1 MQKEQVMNTIDTVK
15 TDRNLYTGGSD
26 VSAIMGLSPFKTR
39 WDLLQ
44 EKAGL
49 KENDFDGNIFTEY
62 GVVLE
67 PIVRD
72 YINEKYCR
80 DFEPAVKVDG
90 DLRGNCDGIDE
101 GGLLEIKTTSH
112 VYDTLDDYK
121 GYLVQIL
128 FYMKIFNV
136 QHAMLAVY
144 HRNED
149 FSTDFDPSRLQVI
162 PIDIKDHLDTMDEV
176 EQAIEMFRKD
186 LSELRENPL
195 LCEEDFMPNEIVE
208 VTNKIMEL
216 ENQLA
221 AYKQMEAELKEFK
234 AKLKVAMEEYGIKTW
249 RLYDG
254 TKITLVPDGEDKEV
268 EEIDLKALQKDHPE
282 LFGERSKYV
291 KRKLK
296 KGRSGYVRIT
306 R

>member
-1 MQKEQVMNTIDTVK
+1 MNKDTVTK
-15 TDRNLYTGGSD
+15 DREKFIGGSD
-26 VSAIMGLSPFKTR
+26 LAGIMGLSPFIDR
-39 WDLLQ
+39 WTLLQ
-44 EKAGL
+44 QKAGL
-49 KENDFDGNIFTEY
+49 KERDFFGNEY
-62 GVVLE
+62 TRYGDELE

-80 DFEPAVKVDG
+80 DFEPAVKIDG
-90 DLRGNCDGIDE
+90 DLRGNCDGLDE

-112 VYDTLDDYK
+112 VYDTLDGYK

-234 AKLKVAMEEYGIKTW
+234 SKLKVAMEEYGIKTW
-249 RLYDG
+249 RLYDN

-268 EEIDLKALQKDHPE
+268 EEIDIKALQKDHPE
-282 LFGERSKYV
+282 LFGEGSKYV

-296 KGRSGYVRIT
+296 KGRAGYVRIT

>member
-1 MQKEQVMNTIDTVK
+1 MNKDTVTK
-15 TDRNLYTGGSD
+15 DREKFIGGSD
-26 VSAIMGLSPFKTR
+26 LAGIMGLSPFIDR
-39 WDLLQ
+39 WTLLQ
-44 EKAGL
+44 QKAGL
-49 KENDFDGNIFTEY
+49 KERDFFGNEY
-62 GVVLE
+62 TRYGDELE

-80 DFEPAVKVDG
+80 DFEPAVKIDG

-112 VYDTLDDYK
+112 VYDTLDGYK

-234 AKLKVAMEEYGIKTW
+234 SKLKVAMEEYGIKTW

-268 EEIDLKALQKDHPE
+268 EEIDIKALQKDHPE
-282 LFGERSKYV
+282 LFGEGSKYV
-291 KRKLK
+291 KRKRK
-296 KGRSGYVRIT
+296 KGRSGFVRIT

>member
-1 MQKEQVMNTIDTVK
+1 MNKDTVTK
-15 TDRNLYTGGSD
+15 DREKFIGGSD
-26 VSAIMGLSPFKTR
+26 LAGIMGLSPFIDR
-39 WDLLQ
+39 WTLLQ
-44 EKAGL
+44 QKAGL
-49 KENDFDGNIFTEY
+49 KERDFFGNEY
-62 GVVLE
+62 TRYGDELE

-80 DFEPAVKVDG
+80 DFEPAVKIDG

-112 VYDTLDDYK
+112 VYDTLDGYK

-216 ENQLA
+216 ENQLV

-249 RLYDG
+249 RLYDN

-282 LFGERSKYV
+282 LFGEGSKYV

-296 KGRSGYVRIT
+296 KGRAGYVRIT

>member
-1 MQKEQVMNTIDTVK
+1 MNKDTVTK
-15 TDRNLYTGGSD
+15 DREKFIGGSD
-26 VSAIMGLSPFKTR
+26 LAGIMGLSPFIDR
-39 WDLLQ
+39 WTLLQ
-44 EKAGL
+44 QKAGL
-49 KENDFDGNIFTEY
+49 KERDFFGNEY
-62 GVVLE
+62 TRYGDELE

-80 DFEPAVKVDG
+80 DFEPAVKIDG
-90 DLRGNCDGIDE
+90 DLRGNCDGLDE

-112 VYDTLDDYK
+112 VYDTLDGYK

-186 LSELRENPL
+186 LQELKENPL

-234 AKLKVAMEEYGIKTW
+234 SKLKVAMEEYGIKTW
-249 RLYDG
+249 RLYDN

-268 EEIDLKALQKDHPE
+268 EEIDIKALQKDHPE
-282 LFGERSKYV
+282 LFGEGSKYV
-291 KRKLK
+291 KRKRK

>member
-1 MQKEQVMNTIDTVK
+1 MNKDTVTK
-15 TDRNLYTGGSD
+15 DRDKFIGGSD
-26 VSAIMGLSPFKTR
+26 LAGIMGLSPFIDR
-39 WDLLQ
+39 WTLLQ
-44 EKAGL
+44 QKAGL
-49 KENDFDGNIFTEY
+49 KERDFFGNEY
-62 GVVLE
+62 TRYGDELE
-67 PIVRD
+67 PVIRN
-72 YINEKYCR
+72 YINETYCR
-80 DFEPAVKVDG
+80 DFEPAVKIDG
-90 DLRGNCDGIDE
+90 DLRGNCDGLDE

-112 VYDTLDDYK
+112 VYDTLDGYK

-186 LSELRENPL
+186 LAELKENPL

-208 VTNKIMEL
+208 VTGKIIDL

-234 AKLKVAMEEYGIKTW
+234 SKLKVAMEEYGIKTW

-282 LFGERSKYV
+282 ICKAGSKYV
-291 KRKLK
+291 KRKRK

>member
-1 MQKEQVMNTIDTVK
+1 MNKDTVTK
-15 TDRNLYTGGSD
+15 DREKFIGGSD
-26 VSAIMGLSPFKTR
+26 LAGIMGLSPFIDR
-39 WDLLQ
+39 WTLLQ
-44 EKAGL
+44 QKAGL
-49 KENDFDGNIFTEY
+49 KERDFFGNEY
-62 GVVLE
+62 TRYGDELE

-80 DFEPAVKVDG
+80 DFEPAVKIDG

-112 VYDTLDDYK
+112 VYDTLDGYK

-208 VTNKIMEL
+208 VTGKIIEL

-234 AKLKVAMEEYGIKTW
+234 SKLKAAMEEYGIKTW
-249 RLYDG
+249 RLYDN

-282 LFGERSKYV
+282 LFGEGSKYV

-296 KGRSGYVRIT
+296 KGRAGYVRIT

>member
-1 MQKEQVMNTIDTVK
+1 MNKDTVTK
-15 TDRNLYTGGSD
+15 DREKFIGGSD
-26 VSAIMGLSPFKTR
+26 LAGIMGLSPFIDR
-39 WDLLQ
+39 WTLLQ
-44 EKAGL
+44 QKAGL
-49 KENDFDGNIFTEY
+49 KERDFFGNEY
-62 GVVLE
+62 TRYGDELE

-112 VYDTLDDYK
+112 VYDTLDGYK

-162 PIDIKDHLDTMDEV
+162 PIDIKDHLDTMEEV

-186 LSELRENPL
+186 LAELRENPL

-208 VTNKIMEL
+208 VTSKIIEL

-234 AKLKVAMEEYGIKTW
+234 SKLKVAMEEYGIKTW
-249 RLYDG
+249 RLYDN
-254 TKITLVPDGEDKEV
+254 TKITLIPDGEDKEV
-268 EEIDLKALQKDHPE
+268 EEIDIKALQKDHPE
-282 LFGERSKYV
+282 LFGEGSKYV

-296 KGRSGYVRIT
+296 KARSGYVRIT

>member
-1 MQKEQVMNTIDTVK
+1 MNKDTVTK
-15 TDRNLYTGGSD
+15 DREKFIGGSD
-26 VSAIMGLSPFKTR
+26 LAGIMGLSPFIDR
-39 WDLLQ
+39 WTLLQ
-44 EKAGL
+44 QKAGL
-49 KENDFDGNIFTEY
+49 KERDFFGNEY
-62 GVVLE
+62 TRYGDELE

-80 DFEPAVKVDG
+80 DFEPAVKIDG
-90 DLRGNCDGIDE
+90 DLRGNCDGLDE

-112 VYDTLDDYK
+112 VYDTLDGYK

-128 FYMKIFNV
+128 FYMKICNV

-176 EQAIEMFRKD
+176 EQAIDLFRKD
-186 LSELRENPL
+186 LQELKENPL

-208 VTNKIMEL
+208 VTGKIIEL

-234 AKLKVAMEEYGIKTW
+234 SKLKVAMEEYGIKTW

-282 LFGERSKYV
+282 ICKAGSKYV
-291 KRKLK
+291 KRKRK

>member
-1 MQKEQVMNTIDTVK
+1 MNKDTVTK
-15 TDRNLYTGGSD
+15 DREKFIGGSD
-26 VSAIMGLSPFKTR
+26 LAGIMGLSPFIDR
-39 WDLLQ
+39 WTLLQ
-44 EKAGL
+44 QKAGL
-49 KENDFDGNIFTEY
+49 KERDFFGNEY
-62 GVVLE
+62 TRYGDELE

-112 VYDTLDDYK
+112 VSDTLDGYK

-186 LSELRENPL
+186 LAELRENPL

-208 VTNKIMEL
+208 VTGKIIEL

-234 AKLKVAMEEYGIKTW
+234 SKLKVAMEEYGIKTW
-249 RLYDG
+249 RLYDN
-254 TKITLVPDGEDKEV
+254 TKITLIPDGEDKEV
-268 EEIDLKALQKDHPE
+268 EEIDIKALQKDHPE
-282 LFGERSKYV
+282 LFGEGSKYV

-296 KGRSGYVRIT
+296 KGRSGFVRIT

>member
-1 MQKEQVMNTIDTVK
+1 MNKDTVTK
-15 TDRNLYTGGSD
+15 DRGKFIGGSD
-26 VSAIMGLSPFKTR
+26 LAGIMGLSPFIDR
-39 WDLLQ
+39 WTLLQ
-44 EKAGL
+44 QKAGL
-49 KENDFDGNIFTEY
+49 KERDFFGNEY
-62 GVVLE
+62 TRYGDELE

-80 DFEPAVKVDG
+80 DFEPAVKIDG

-112 VYDTLDDYK
+112 VYDTLDGYK

-186 LSELRENPL
+186 LAELRENPL

-208 VTNKIMEL
+208 VTGKIMEL

-234 AKLKVAMEEYGIKTW
+234 SKLKVAMEEYGIKTW

-296 KGRSGYVRIT
+296 KGRTGYVRIT

>member
-1 MQKEQVMNTIDTVK
+1 MNTIDTVK
-15 TDRNLYTGGSD
+15 TDRNLYIGGSD
-26 VSAIMGLSPFKTR
+26 LSAIMGLSPFKTR

-112 VYDTLDDYK
+112 VYDTLDGYK

-128 FYMKIFNV
+128 FYMKMFNV

-186 LSELRENPL
+186 LAELRENPL

-234 AKLKVAMEEYGIKTW
+234 SKLKVAMEEYGIKTW

-268 EEIDLKALQKDHPE
+268 EEIDIESLKKDYPE
-282 LFGERSKYV
+282 ICKAGSKYV
-291 KRKLK
+291 IRKIKR
-296 KGRSGYVRIT
+296 GRAGFVRIT
-306 R
+306 QPR

>member
-1 MQKEQVMNTIDTVK
+1 MNKDTVTK
-15 TDRNLYTGGSD
+15 DRDKFIGGSD
-26 VSAIMGLSPFKTR
+26 LAGIMGLSPFIDR
-39 WDLLQ
+39 WTLLQ
-44 EKAGL
+44 QKAGL
-49 KENDFDGNIFTEY
+49 KERDFFGNEY
-62 GVVLE
+62 TRYGDELE

-80 DFEPAVKVDG
+80 DFEPAVKIDG
-90 DLRGNCDGIDE
+90 DLRGNCDGLDE

-112 VYDTLDDYK
+112 VYDTLDGYK

-186 LSELRENPL
+186 LAELKENPL

-208 VTNKIMEL
+208 VTGKIIDL

-234 AKLKVAMEEYGIKTW
+234 SKLKVAMEEYGIKTW

-282 LFGERSKYV
+282 ICKAGSKYV
-291 KRKLK
+291 KRKRK

>member
-1 MQKEQVMNTIDTVK
+1 MNKDTVTK
-15 TDRNLYTGGSD
+15 DREKFIGGSD
-26 VSAIMGLSPFKTR
+26 LSGIMGLSPFIDR
-39 WDLLQ
+39 WTLLQ
-44 EKAGL
+44 QKAGL
-49 KENDFDGNIFTEY
+49 KERDFFGNEY
-62 GVVLE
+62 TRYGDELE
-67 PIVRD
+67 PVIRN
-72 YINEKYCR
+72 YINETYCR
-80 DFEPAVKVDG
+80 DFEPAVKIDG
-90 DLRGNCDGIDE
+90 DLRGNCDGLDE

-112 VYDTLDDYK
+112 VYDTLDGYK

-176 EQAIEMFRKD
+176 EQAIDLFRKD
-186 LSELRENPL
+186 LQELKENPL

-208 VTNKIMEL
+208 VTGKIIEL

-234 AKLKVAMEEYGIKTW
+234 AKLKAAMEEYGIKTW
-249 RLYDG
+249 RLYDN

-282 LFGERSKYV
+282 LFGEGSKYV
-291 KRKLK
+291 KRKRK
-296 KGRSGYVRIT
+296 KGRSGFVRIT

>member
-1 MQKEQVMNTIDTVK
+1 MNTIDTVK

-44 EKAGL
+44 EKAEI
-49 KENDFDGNIFTEY
+49 KPIEQISNPYIEY
-62 GVVLE
+62 GNTLE
-67 PIVRD
+67 PLVRD
-72 YINEKYCR
+72 YINETYCR
-80 DFEPAVKVDG
+80 DFEPAVKIDG

-112 VYDTLDDYK
+112 VYDTLDGYK

-149 FSTDFDPSRLQVI
+149 FSTEFMPSRLQVI
-162 PIDIKDHLDTMDEV
+162 PIDIKDHLDLMDEV
-176 EQAIEMFRKD
+176 EQAIDLFRKD
-186 LSELRENPL
+186 LQELKENPL

-208 VTNKIMEL
+208 VTGKIIEL

-234 AKLKVAMEEYGIKTW
+234 SKLKVAMEEYGIKTW

-282 LFGERSKYV
+282 LFGEGSKYV
-291 KRKLK
+291 KRKRK
-296 KGRSGYVRIT
+296 NGRSGYVRIT

>member
-1 MQKEQVMNTIDTVK
+1 MNKDTVTK
-15 TDRNLYTGGSD
+15 DREKFIGGSD
-26 VSAIMGLSPFKTR
+26 LAGIMGLSPFIDR
-39 WDLLQ
+39 WTLLQ
-44 EKAGL
+44 QKAGL
-49 KENDFDGNIFTEY
+49 KERDFFGNEY
-62 GVVLE
+62 TRYGDELE
-67 PIVRD
+67 PVIRS

-112 VYDTLDDYK
+112 VYDTLDGYK

-186 LSELRENPL
+186 LAELRENPL

-234 AKLKVAMEEYGIKTW
+234 AKLKAAMEEYGIKTW
-249 RLYDG
+249 RLYDN

-282 LFGERSKYV
+282 LFGEGSKYV

>member
-1 MQKEQVMNTIDTVK
+1 MNKDTVTK
-15 TDRNLYTGGSD
+15 DRDKFIGGSD
-26 VSAIMGLSPFKTR
+26 LAGIMGLSPFIDR
-39 WDLLQ
+39 WTLLQ
-44 EKAGL
+44 QKAGL
-49 KENDFDGNIFTEY
+49 KERDFFGNEY
-62 GVVLE
+62 TRYGDELE

-80 DFEPAVKVDG
+80 DFEPAVKIDG

-112 VYDTLDDYK
+112 VYDTLDGYK

-162 PIDIKDHLDTMDEV
+162 PIDIKDHLDTMEEV

-186 LSELRENPL
+186 LAELRENPL

-208 VTNKIMEL
+208 VTGKIIEL

-234 AKLKVAMEEYGIKTW
+234 SKLKVAMEEYGIKTW
-249 RLYDG
+249 RLYDN

-282 LFGERSKYV
+282 LFGEGSKYV
-291 KRKLK
+291 KRKRK

>member
-1 MQKEQVMNTIDTVK
+1 MNKDTV
-15 TDRNLYTGGSD
+15 TYHRERWIGGSD

-39 WDLLQ
+39 WQILQ
-44 EKAGL
+44 EKA
-49 KENDFDGNIFTEY
+49 EIVPIEPFTNPYVEY
-62 GVVLE
+62 GNVME
-67 PIVRD
+67 GHIRD
-72 YINEKYCR
+72 YINKHYSR
-80 DFEPAVKVDG
+80 NFEPAVKIVD
-90 DLRGNCDGIDE
+90 DLRGNTDGLDE
-101 GGLLEIKTTSH
+101 LGILEVKTTSH
-112 VYDTLDDYK
+112 IYDTLDGYK
-121 GYLVQIL
+121 QYIVQML

-136 QHAMLAVY
+136 QYGMLAVY
-144 HRNED
+144 ERPDDFNE
-149 FSTDFDPSRLQVI
+149 TFDPDRLQVFE
-162 PIDIKDHLDTMDEV
+162 IDIKDYLDTMDEV
-176 EQAIEMFRKD
+176 EQAIDLFRKD
-186 LSELRENPL
+186 LQELKENPL

-208 VTNKIMEL
+208 VTGKIIEL

-234 AKLKVAMEEYGIKTW
+234 SKLKVAMEEYGIKTW

-282 LFGERSKYV
+282 LFGEGSKYV
-291 KRKLK
+291 KRKRK

>member
-1 MQKEQVMNTIDTVK
+1 MNKDTVTK
-15 TDRNLYTGGSD
+15 DREKFIGGSD
-26 VSAIMGLSPFKTR
+26 LAGIMGLSPFIDR
-39 WDLLQ
+39 WTLLQ
-44 EKAGL
+44 QKAGL
-49 KENDFDGNIFTEY
+49 KERDFFGNEY
-62 GVVLE
+62 TRYGDELE

-80 DFEPAVKVDG
+80 DFEPAVKIDG

-112 VYDTLDDYK
+112 VYDTLDGYK

-176 EQAIEMFRKD
+176 EQAITMFRKD
-186 LSELRENPL
+186 LVALKENPL

-208 VTNKIMEL
+208 VTGKIIEL

-234 AKLKVAMEEYGIKTW
+234 SKLKVAMEEYGIKTW

-282 LFGERSKYV
+282 LFGEGSKYV

>member
-1 MQKEQVMNTIDTVK
+1 MNKDTVTK
-15 TDRNLYTGGSD
+15 DREKFIGGSD
-26 VSAIMGLSPFKTR
+26 LAGIMGLSPFIDR
-39 WDLLQ
+39 WTLLQ
-44 EKAGL
+44 QKAGL
-49 KENDFDGNIFTEY
+49 KERDFFGNEY
-62 GVVLE
+62 TRYGDELE

-72 YINEKYCR
+72 YINDKYCR
-80 DFEPAVKVDG
+80 DFEPAVKVAG
-90 DLRGNCDGIDE
+90 DLRGNCDGVDE

-112 VYDTLDDYK
+112 VYDTLDGYK

-234 AKLKVAMEEYGIKTW
+234 AKLKAAMEEYGIKTW
-249 RLYDG
+249 RLYDN

-282 LFGERSKYV
+282 LFGEGSGYV

-296 KGRSGYVRIT
+296 KGRSGFVRIT

>member
-1 MQKEQVMNTIDTVK
+1 MNKDTVTK
-15 TDRNLYTGGSD
+15 DREKFIGGSD
-26 VSAIMGLSPFKTR
+26 LAGIMGLSPVIDSWT
-39 WDLLQ
+39 LLQ
-44 EKAGL
+44 QKAGL
-49 KENDFDGNIFTEY
+49 KERDFFGNEY
-62 GVVLE
+62 TRYGDELE

-80 DFEPAVKVDG
+80 DFEPAVKIDG

-112 VYDTLDDYK
+112 VYDTLDGYK

-234 AKLKVAMEEYGIKTW
+234 SKLKVAMEEYGIKTW

-254 TKITLVPDGEDKEV
+254 TKITLVSDGEDKEV
-268 EEIDLKALQKDHPE
+268 EEIDIKALQKDHPE

-291 KRKLK
+291 KRKRK
-296 KGRSGYVRIT
+296 KGRSGFVRIT

>member
-1 MQKEQVMNTIDTVK
+1 MNKDTVTK
-15 TDRNLYTGGSD
+15 DREKFIGGSD
-26 VSAIMGLSPFKTR
+26 IAGIMGLSPFIDR
-39 WDLLQ
+39 WTLLQ
-44 EKAGL
+44 QKAGL
-49 KENDFDGNIFTEY
+49 KERDFLGNEY
-62 GVVLE
+62 TSYGDELE
-67 PIVRD
+67 PVIRN
-72 YINEKYCR
+72 YINETYCR

-90 DLRGNCDGIDE
+90 DLRGNCDGLDE

-112 VYDTLDDYK
+112 VYDTLDGYK

-186 LSELRENPL
+186 LAELRENPL

-208 VTNKIMEL
+208 VTGKIIDL

-234 AKLKVAMEEYGIKTW
+234 SKLKVAMEEYGIKTW

-254 TKITLVPDGEDKEV
+254 TKITLVPDGADKEV

-282 LFGERSKYV
+282 ICKAGSKYV
-291 KRKLK
+291 KRKRK
-296 KGRSGYVRIT
+296 KGRSGFVRIT

>member
-1 MQKEQVMNTIDTVK
+1 MNKDTVTK
-15 TDRNLYTGGSD
+15 DREKFIGGSD
-26 VSAIMGLSPFKTR
+26 LAGIMGLSPFIDR
-39 WDLLQ
+39 WTLLQ
-44 EKAGL
+44 QKAGL
-49 KENDFDGNIFTEY
+49 KERDFFGNEY
-62 GVVLE
+62 TRYGDELE

-80 DFEPAVKVDG
+80 DFEPAVKIDG

-112 VYDTLDDYK
+112 VYDTLDGYK

-234 AKLKVAMEEYGIKTW
+234 SKLKVAMEEYGIKTW

-254 TKITLVPDGEDKEV
+254 TKITLVSDGEDKEV

-291 KRKLK
+291 KRKRK
-296 KGRSGYVRIT
+296 KGRSGFVRIT

>member
-1 MQKEQVMNTIDTVK
+1 MNKDTVTK
-15 TDRNLYTGGSD
+15 DRDKFIGGSD
-26 VSAIMGLSPFKTR
+26 LAGIMGLSPFIDR
-39 WDLLQ
+39 WTLLQ
-44 EKAGL
+44 QKAGL
-49 KENDFDGNIFTEY
+49 KERDFFGNEY
-62 GVVLE
+62 TRYGDELE
-67 PIVRD
+67 PVIRN
-72 YINEKYCR
+72 YINETYCR

-112 VYDTLDDYK
+112 VYDTLDGYK

-149 FSTDFDPSRLQVI
+149 FSTEFMPSRLQVI
-162 PIDIKDHLDTMDEV
+162 PIDIKDHLDLMDEV
-176 EQAIEMFRKD
+176 EQAIDLFRKD
-186 LSELRENPL
+186 LQELKENPL

-208 VTNKIMEL
+208 VTGKIIEL

-234 AKLKVAMEEYGIKTW
+234 SKLKVAMEEYGIKTW

-282 LFGERSKYV
+282 LFGEGSKYV
-291 KRKLK
+291 KRKRK

>member
-1 MQKEQVMNTIDTVK
+1 MNKDTVTK
-15 TDRNLYTGGSD
+15 DREKFIGGSD
-26 VSAIMGLSPFKTR
+26 LAGIMGLSPFIDR
-39 WDLLQ
+39 WTLLQ
-44 EKAGL
+44 QKAGL
-49 KENDFDGNIFTEY
+49 KERDFFGNEY
-62 GVVLE
+62 TRYGDELE

-112 VYDTLDDYK
+112 VSDTLDGYK

-186 LSELRENPL
+186 LAELRENPL

-208 VTNKIMEL
+208 VTSKIIEL

-234 AKLKVAMEEYGIKTW
+234 AKLKAAMEEYGIKTW
-249 RLYDG
+249 RLYDN
-254 TKITLVPDGEDKEV
+254 TKITLIPDGEDKEV
-268 EEIDLKALQKDHPE
+268 EEIDIKALQKDHPE

>member
-1 MQKEQVMNTIDTVK
+1 MNKDTVTK
-15 TDRNLYTGGSD
+15 DREKFIGGSD
-26 VSAIMGLSPFKTR
+26 LSGIMGLSPFIDR
-39 WDLLQ
+39 WTLLQ
-44 EKAGL
+44 QKAGL
-49 KENDFDGNIFTEY
+49 KERDFFGNEY
-62 GVVLE
+62 TRYGDELE
-67 PIVRD
+67 PVIRN
-72 YINEKYCR
+72 YINETYCR
-80 DFEPAVKVDG
+80 DFEPAVKIDG

-112 VYDTLDDYK
+112 VYDTLDGYK

-149 FSTDFDPSRLQVI
+149 FSTEFMPSRLQVI
-162 PIDIKDHLDTMDEV
+162 PIDIKDHLDLMDEV
-176 EQAIEMFRKD
+176 EQAIDLFRKD
-186 LSELRENPL
+186 LQELKENPL

-208 VTNKIMEL
+208 VTGKIIEL

-234 AKLKVAMEEYGIKTW
+234 SKLKVAMEEYGIKTW

-282 LFGERSKYV
+282 ICKAGSKYV
-291 KRKLK
+291 IRKIKR
-296 KGRSGYVRIT
+296 GRAGFVRIT
-306 R
+306 SSR

>member
-1 MQKEQVMNTIDTVK
+1 MNKDTV
-15 TDRNLYTGGSD
+15 TYHRERWIGGSD
-26 VSAIMGLSPFKTR
+26 LSAIMGLSPFKTR

-44 EKAGL
+44 EKAEI
-49 KENDFDGNIFTEY
+49 KPIEQISNPYIEYGNI
-62 GVVLE
+62 LE
-67 PIVRD
+67 PVVRD

-80 DFEPAVKVDG
+80 DFEPAVKIDG

-112 VYDTLDDYK
+112 VYDTLDGYK

-136 QHAMLAVY
+136 QHAILAVY

-176 EQAIEMFRKD
+176 EQAITMFRKD
-186 LSELRENPL
+186 LAELRENPL

-208 VTNKIMEL
+208 VTGKIIEL

-221 AYKQMEAELKEFK
+221 AYKQMENQLKEFK
-234 AKLKVAMEEYGIKTW
+234 SELKVKMEEYGIKTW
-249 RLYDG
+249 RLYNG

-268 EEIDLKALQKDHPE
+268 EEIDTKSLQKDHPE
-282 LFGERSKYV
+282 LFIEGSPYV
-291 KRKLK
+291 KRTVKR
-296 KGRSGYVRIT
+296 GRSGYIRIT
-306 R
+306 AGK

>member
-1 MQKEQVMNTIDTVK
+1 MNKDTVTK
-15 TDRNLYTGGSD
+15 DRDKFIGGSD
-26 VSAIMGLSPFKTR
+26 LAGIMGLSPFIDR
-39 WDLLQ
+39 WTLLQ
-44 EKAGL
+44 QKAGL
-49 KENDFDGNIFTEY
+49 KERDFFGNEY
-62 GVVLE
+62 TRYGDELE

-80 DFEPAVKVDG
+80 DFEPAVKIDG

-112 VYDTLDDYK
+112 VYDTLDGYK

-186 LSELRENPL
+186 LAELRENPL

-208 VTNKIMEL
+208 VTSKIIEL

-234 AKLKVAMEEYGIKTW
+234 SKLKVAMEEYGIKTW
-249 RLYDG
+249 RLYDN

-296 KGRSGYVRIT
+296 KARSGYVRIT

>member
-1 MQKEQVMNTIDTVK
+1 
-15 TDRNLYTGGSD
+15 
-26 VSAIMGLSPFKTR
+26 
-39 WDLLQ
+39 
-44 EKAGL
+44 
-49 KENDFDGNIFTEY
+49 
-62 GVVLE
+62 
-67 PIVRD
+67 
-72 YINEKYCR
+72 
-80 DFEPAVKVDG
+80 
-90 DLRGNCDGIDE
+90 
-101 GGLLEIKTTSH
+101 
-112 VYDTLDDYK
+112 
-121 GYLVQIL
+121 
-128 FYMKIFNV
+128 MKIFNV

-208 VTNKIMEL
+208 VTGKIIEL

-234 AKLKVAMEEYGIKTW
+234 SKLKVAMEEYGIKTW
-249 RLYDG
+249 RLYDN

-282 LFGERSKYV
+282 LFGEGSGYV

>member
-1 MQKEQVMNTIDTVK
+1 MNKDTVTK
-15 TDRNLYTGGSD
+15 DREKFIGGSD
-26 VSAIMGLSPFKTR
+26 LAGIMGLSPFIDR
-39 WDLLQ
+39 WTLLQ
-44 EKAGL
+44 QKAGL
-49 KENDFDGNIFTEY
+49 KERDFFGNEY
-62 GVVLE
+62 TRYGDELE

-80 DFEPAVKVDG
+80 DFEPAVKIDG

-112 VYDTLDDYK
+112 VYDTLDGYK

-249 RLYDG
+249 RLYDN

-268 EEIDLKALQKDHPE
+268 EEIDIKALQKDHPE
-282 LFGERSKYV
+282 LFGEGSKYV

>member
-1 MQKEQVMNTIDTVK
+1 MNKDTVTK
-15 TDRNLYTGGSD
+15 DREKFIGGSD
-26 VSAIMGLSPFKTR
+26 LAGIMGLSPFIDR
-39 WDLLQ
+39 WTLLQ
-44 EKAGL
+44 QKAGL
-49 KENDFDGNIFTEY
+49 KERDFFGNEY
-62 GVVLE
+62 TRYGDELE

-80 DFEPAVKVDG
+80 DFEPAVKIDG

-112 VYDTLDDYK
+112 VYDTLDGYK

-162 PIDIKDHLDTMDEV
+162 PIDIKDHLDTMEEV

-186 LSELRENPL
+186 LAELRENPL

-208 VTNKIMEL
+208 VTGKIIEL

-234 AKLKVAMEEYGIKTW
+234 SKLKVAMEEYGIKTW
-249 RLYDG
+249 RLYDN

-282 LFGERSKYV
+282 LFGEGSKYV
-291 KRKLK
+291 KRKRK

>member
-1 MQKEQVMNTIDTVK
+1 MNKDTVTK
-15 TDRNLYTGGSD
+15 DREKFIGGSD
-26 VSAIMGLSPFKTR
+26 LAGIMGLSPFIDR
-39 WDLLQ
+39 WTLLQ
-44 EKAGL
+44 QKAGL
-49 KENDFDGNIFTEY
+49 KERDFFGNEY
-62 GVVLE
+62 TRYGDELE

-80 DFEPAVKVDG
+80 DFEPAVKIDG

-112 VYDTLDDYK
+112 VYDTLDGYK

-249 RLYDG
+249 RLYDN

-268 EEIDLKALQKDHPE
+268 EEIDIKALQKDHPE
-282 LFGERSKYV
+282 LFGEGSGYV

>member
-1 MQKEQVMNTIDTVK
+1 MNKDTVTK
-15 TDRNLYTGGSD
+15 DRAKFIGGSD
-26 VSAIMGLSPFKTR
+26 LAGIMGLSPFIDR
-39 WDLLQ
+39 WTLLQ
-44 EKAGL
+44 QKAGL
-49 KENDFDGNIFTEY
+49 KERDFFGNEY
-62 GVVLE
+62 TRYGDELE
-67 PIVRD
+67 PIVRN
-72 YINEKYCR
+72 YINETYCR
-80 DFEPAVKVDG
+80 DFEPAVKIDG

-112 VYDTLDDYK
+112 VYDTLDGYK
-121 GYLVQIL
+121 GYLVQVL
-128 FYMKIFNV
+128 FYMKMFNV
-136 QHAMLAVY
+136 QHAILAVY

-186 LSELRENPL
+186 LAELRENPL
-195 LCEEDFMPNEIVE
+195 LCEEDFMPNEIVQ

-234 AKLKVAMEEYGIKTW
+234 SKLKVAMEEYGIKTW
-249 RLYDG
+249 RLYDN

-268 EEIDLKALQKDHPE
+268 EEIDTKSLQKDHPE
-282 LFGERSKYV
+282 LFIEGSPYV
-291 KRKLK
+291 KRTVKR
-296 KGRSGYVRIT
+296 GRSGYIRIT
-306 R
+306 AGK

>member
-1 MQKEQVMNTIDTVK
+1 MNKDTVTK
-15 TDRNLYTGGSD
+15 DREKFIGGSD
-26 VSAIMGLSPFKTR
+26 LAGIMGLSPFIDR
-39 WDLLQ
+39 WTLLQ
-44 EKAGL
+44 QKAGL
-49 KENDFDGNIFTEY
+49 KERDFFGNEY
-62 GVVLE
+62 TRYGDELE

-72 YINEKYCR
+72 YINETYCR
-80 DFEPAVKVDG
+80 DFEPAVKIDG

-112 VYDTLDDYK
+112 VYDTLDGYK

-176 EQAIEMFRKD
+176 EQAITMFRKD
-186 LSELRENPL
+186 LIALKENPL

-208 VTNKIMEL
+208 VTNKIMGL

-221 AYKQMEAELKEFK
+221 AYKQMENQLKEFK
-234 AKLKVAMEEYGIKTW
+234 SELKVKMEEYGIKTW
-249 RLYDG
+249 RLYNG

-268 EEIDLKALQKDHPE
+268 EEIDIKALQKDHPE

>member
-1 MQKEQVMNTIDTVK
+1 MNKDTVTK
-15 TDRNLYTGGSD
+15 DRDKFIGGSD
-26 VSAIMGLSPFKTR
+26 LAGIMGLSPFIDR
-39 WDLLQ
+39 WTLLQ
-44 EKAGL
+44 QKAGL
-49 KENDFDGNIFTEY
+49 KERDFFGNEY
-62 GVVLE
+62 TRYGDELE

-80 DFEPAVKVDG
+80 DFEPAVKIDG

-112 VYDTLDDYK
+112 VYDTLDGYK

-208 VTNKIMEL
+208 VTGKIIEL

-234 AKLKVAMEEYGIKTW
+234 SKLKVAMEEYGIKTW

-282 LFGERSKYV
+282 LFGEGSKYV
-291 KRKLK
+291 KRKRK